1 MGNLPELMTIQQ
13 VADYLQVSVST
24 VRRMLADGR
33 LRGVNLGRAWRI
45 PKESVAELLASG
57 AEGGRCND

>member
-13 VADYLQVSVST
+13 VADYLRVSVST

-45 PKESVAELLASG
+45 PKESVAELIARG
-57 AEGGRCND
+57 TKEGNCNE